1 MCNIMQLLCNY
12 ITYIWYPDIS
22 VRFLKQLE
30 SAHPAMPCNALQCP
44 AMQKQLVLWLRLNVI
59 RWHVVN
65 DKIQLRPRLCLPPQS
80 PSGLYQLINHDKSE
94 IKCHKVFKLDKGYN
108 SSGIFCTFW
117 SCLRSSQRFKSKLD
131 AVRMIFWILGR
142 FILWGPLLNGHNMSQ
157 LEASP
162 LYKICSLV
170 RGLSLRWKKPACVD
184 IAPTATWVFDTFPE
198 KDLSI
203 SKASDTLQTRGLWL
217 NICQYGS
224 I

>member
-1 MCNIMQLLCNY
+1 
-12 ITYIWYPDIS
+12 
-22 VRFLKQLE
+22 
-30 SAHPAMPCNALQCP
+30 MPCNALQCP